1 MMRGR
6 SISVRLTTVAA
17 ALFAVVGTTAYAIGA
32 SAAGEPFGFGA
43 LFDGVIFAGAPLA
56 LLAGFAF
63 RVVLMRWLVRPLRTM
78 GDRLSDMSRG
88 NCDLTKRVGIYGP
101 DEIGAAAKHFDA
113 FVTRVQDALSGA
125 VLLSVD
131 ADKAATIIATESQR
145 LATSSSTNAA
155 TIEEIMASLGDIN
168 DLSSKTAESCQ
179 SAAQGAD
186 RAKDAVTRGNS
197 EVDRLTE
204 AMDQIRE
211 SSQTITKVVGVIQDV
226 SFQTNLLALNAAVE
240 AARAGEAGKGF
251 AVVAEEVRSLAQRSA
266 SAASETSSLIEEACR
281 RAERGG
287 GIAEEVAL
295 VLGQIHSET
304 MQVGR
309 LLDDAAEEVV
319 RQSESVGVVTRGIDS
334 LGHTSQD
341 NAASAEELAVA
352 SAQSSS
358 QIKRLQELVGGFRV
372 AD

>member
-1 MMRGR
+1 VRWT
-6 SISVRLTTVAA
+6 SIAA
-17 ALFAVVGTTAYAIGA
+17 ALFAAIGTGAYALG
-32 SAAGEPFGFGA
+32 
-43 LFDGVIFAGAPLA
+43 AGAPFAFGTLLSGLLVAGLPAA
-56 LLAGFAF
+56 LLAGTAY
-63 RVVLMRWLVRPLRTM
+63 RWLIQRWLVRPLRTL
-78 GDRLSDMSRG
+78 DERLSEMSIG
-88 NCDLTKRVGIYGP
+88 NCDLTRRVGLSRP
-101 DEIGAAAKHFDA
+101 DEIGAAAVHFDA
-113 FVTRVQDALSGA
+113 FVARVQDALSGA
-125 VLLSVD
+125 VSLSLD
-131 ADKAATIIATESQR
+131 ADNASSIIATESQR

-155 TIEEIMASLGDIN
+155 TIEEVMATLGEIN
-168 DLSSKTAESCQ
+168 DLSSKTADSCQ
-179 SAAQGAD
+179 SAAQGAE
-186 RAKDAVTRGNS
+186 RAKEAVAKGNS

-204 AMDQIRE
+204 AMDEIRE

-287 GIAEEVAL
+287 AIAEEVAL

-309 LLDDAAEEVV
+309 LLGGAAEEVV
-319 RQSESVGVVTRGIDS
+319 HQSENVGMVTRGLDS
-334 LGHTSQD
+334 LGQTSQD
-341 NAASAEELAVA
+341 NAVSAEELAVA
-352 SAQSSS
+352 SAQSSA

-372 AD
+372 S

>member
-1 MMRGR
+1 MMRR
-6 SISVRLTTVAA
+6 KSISVRFTCVAA
-17 ALFAVVGTTAYAIGA
+17 ALFALVGVAAYTAGA
-32 SAAGEPFGFGA
+32 C
-43 LFDGVIFAGAPLA
+43 VAGAPFGPSTLMTGA
-56 LLAGFAF
+56 LYAGVPMTLLAGT
-63 RVVLMRWLVRPLRTM
+63 VYSLLLKRWLTGPLGTL
-78 GDRLSDMSRG
+78 GDRLSDMSMG
-88 NCDLTKRVGIYGP
+88 NCDLTKRVGLYRS
-101 DEIGAAAKHFDA
+101 DEIGAAATHFDA
-113 FVTRVQDALSGA
+113 FVSRVHDALASA
-125 VLLSVD
+125 VTLSVD
-131 ADKAATIIATESQR
+131 ADSAATVIANESQR
-145 LATSSSTNAA
+145 LADSSSTNAA
-155 TIEEIMASLGDIN
+155 TIEEIMATLGEIN
-168 DLSSKTAESCQ
+168 DLSSKTADSCQ
-179 SAAQGAD
+179 SAAAGAE
-186 RAKDAVTRGNS
+186 RAKEAVTKGNT

-266 SAASETSSLIEEACR
+266 AAAAETSSLIEEACR

-287 GIAEEVAL
+287 AIAEEVAL

-309 LLDDAAEEVV
+309 LLDGAAEEVV
-319 RQSESVGVVTRGIDS
+319 HQNENVSMVTRGIDS
-334 LGHTSQD
+334 LGDTSQD

-352 SAQSSS
+352 STQSSQ

-372 AD
+372 ST